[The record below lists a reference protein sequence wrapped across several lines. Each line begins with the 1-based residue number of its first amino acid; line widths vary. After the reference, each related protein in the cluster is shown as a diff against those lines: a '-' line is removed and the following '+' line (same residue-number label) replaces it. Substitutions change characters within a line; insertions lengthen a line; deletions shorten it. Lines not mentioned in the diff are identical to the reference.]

1 MIAAYLSIFKLIIFG
16 FEALNY
22 DGFVKSRVSSQ
33 IVTPASAGASLMFSP
48 AIGRRKKKNADWLFG
63 KKEM

>member
-1 MIAAYLSIFKLIIFG
+1 MVVGGMI
-16 FEALNY
+16 FEGVSLQAVSL
-22 DGFVKSRVSSQ
+22 KSTFDFFFTLMISS
-33 IVTPASAGASLMFSP
+33 

>member
-1 MIAAYLSIFKLIIFG
+1 LIIFG

>member
-1 MIAAYLSIFKLIIFG
+1 LRFKF
-16 FEALNY
+16 LNY
-22 DGFVKSRVSSQ
+22 GGYWRNDIFAGVSLQAVSLKS
-33 IVTPASAGASLMFSP
+33 TFDFFFTLMFSP